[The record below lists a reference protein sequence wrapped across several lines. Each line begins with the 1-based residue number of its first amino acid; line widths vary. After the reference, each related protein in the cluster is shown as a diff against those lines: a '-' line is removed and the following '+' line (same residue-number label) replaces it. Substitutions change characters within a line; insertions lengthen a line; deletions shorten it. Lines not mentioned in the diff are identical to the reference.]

1 MIKLAG
7 EIRQNHV
14 LALVMLLSICL
25 NLWGNS
31 WGTPD
36 KWHPDEIVDESTALV
51 KNKSLN
57 PHFFAYGGLPYYVV
71 AATAVLPVGVYN
83 LAFDRKPAED
93 SGAAIA
99 QWRDRKNSNLR
110 IAARTVSALMA
121 TLLVF
126 FTYRIGGILFGT
138 WPGALAAAFLAV
150 CPYFVEIAHFSTVDM
165 AGNFWFW
172 LSCLCS
178 LMIWKDGRDRW
189 YLWAAFTAGLAAGVK
204 ADRLLAVL
212 AMVVAHFLRQDRHG
226 PGLRRIFGYG
236 LLVPIG
242 YIVANP
248 ALLFAFFEFVDG
260 TTRELYFNI
269 LRGNG
274 VTSYVTLLKDMQAGM
289 GLPLFMA
296 SFASLA
302 YLLWE
307 FARGAHRRE
316 TCWLL
321 SIVIP
326 YYLVF
331 GSRLSLPWYNPLFY
345 PALTIIAAYGCV
357 SLLQTL
363 RLRSTTFAGMAAGII
378 VAAIGVFSLV
388 KSVAVDLQFTHDARY
403 LTAHWIGRNIPPGA
417 VIEVGRRGPQLP
429 TDRYHVV
436 RRSNTPSEFYDEF
449 RIWSSDLD
457 NYRPYQKVRA
467 GIGRF
472 EKVTRDTLGLPPRE
486 PYQAW
491 FDRSLS
497 YQSLGDNSNSEK
509 IVPDYRVLIDYLDFA
524 LVKDCQAPD
533 SGYRLL
539 ARVHYEA
546 PFHLGNAFPFVNPTV
561 YVFQRQ

>member
-1 MIKLAG
+1 MIKVAG
-7 EIRQNHV
+7 EIRQSYV

-36 KWHPDEIVDESTALV
+36 KWHPDEVVDEATALV

-57 PHFFAYGGLPYYVV
+57 LHFFAYGGLPYYVV

-83 LAFDRKPAED
+83 LTVDRKPAED

-99 QWRDRKNSNLR
+99 QWRDRKNSNLK
-110 IAARTVSALMA
+110 IAARTVSAVMG
-121 TLLVF
+121 TLLVY
-126 FTYRIGGILFGT
+126 FTYLIGDILFGT
-138 WPGALAAAFLAV
+138 WPGVLAAAFLAV

-178 LMIWKDGRDRW
+178 LKIWKDGKRRW
-189 YLWAAFTAGLAAGVK
+189 YLWAAFTAGLATGVK

-212 AMVVAHFLRQDRHG
+212 PMVVAQFLRQDRLG
-226 PGLRRIFGYG
+226 PGLRRILGYG

-248 ALLFAFFEFVDG
+248 TLLFAPFEFLDG
-260 TTRELYFNI
+260 MTRELYFNI
-269 LRGNG
+269 LRGSG
-274 VTSYVTLLKDMQAGM
+274 ITSYVTLVEDMQAGM
-289 GLPLFMA
+289 GLLLFAA

-302 YLLWE
+302 FLLYE
-307 FARGAHRRE
+307 FARGRHRRE
-316 TCWLL
+316 TGWLL

-345 PALTIIAAYGCV
+345 PALAIIAAYGCV

-363 RLRSTTFAGMAAGII
+363 RLRSTIFAGMAAAII
-378 VAAIGVFSLV
+378 VAAIGVFSLA

-403 LTAHWIGRNIPPGA
+403 LAARWIGKNIPPGS

-429 TDRYHVV
+429 ADNYHLVQ
-436 RRSNTPSEFYDEF
+436 RSNTPSEFYDEF
-449 RIWSSDLD
+449 RTWSSDLD
-457 NYRPYQKVRA
+457 NYRPYQRVRES
-467 GIGRF
+467 IRRF
-472 EKVTRDTLGLPPRE
+472 EKATRDSFGLRPRE

-491 FDRSLS
+491 FDRALS
-497 YQSLGDNSNSEK
+497 YRSLGDNSNNER
-509 IVPDYRVLIDYLDFA
+509 IVADYRVLVDYLDFA
-524 LVKDCQAPD
+524 LVKDCQAPN

-539 ARVHYEA
+539 TRVHYEA
-546 PFHLGNAFPFVNPTV
+546 PFHLSSAFPFVNPTV
-561 YVFQRQ
+561 YVFKRQ

>member
-1 MIKLAG
+1 MIKVAG
-7 EIRQNHV
+7 EIRQGHI

-36 KWHPDEIVDESTALV
+36 KWHPDEIVDEATALV

-110 IAARTVSALMA
+110 IAARTVSALMG

-126 FTYRIGGILFGT
+126 FTYLIGDILFGT
-138 WPGALAAAFLAV
+138 WPGVLAAAFLAV

-178 LMIWKDGRDRW
+178 LMIWKDGKRRW
-189 YLWAAFTAGLAAGVK
+189 YLWAAFTAGLATGVK

-212 AMVVAHFLRQDRHG
+212 PMVVAHFLRQDRHG

-248 ALLFAFFEFVDG
+248 TLLLASFEFLDG
-260 TTRELYFNI
+260 MTRELYFNI

-274 VTSYVTLLKDMQAGM
+274 VTSYVTLVKDMQAGM
-289 GLPLFMA
+289 GLPLFAA

-302 YLLWE
+302 FLLYE
-307 FARGAHRRE
+307 FARGTHRRE
-316 TCWLL
+316 TGWLL

-331 GSRLSLPWYNPLFY
+331 GSRLSLPWYNPLF
-345 PALTIIAAYGCV
+345 LSCLGDHR
-357 SLLQTL
+357 
-363 RLRSTTFAGMAAGII
+363 RLRMCQPAADNATALHDFRRHGSRYHRGCDCGI
-378 VAAIGVFSLV
+378 F
-388 KSVAVDLQFTHDARY
+388 
-403 LTAHWIGRNIPPGA
+403 PG
-417 VIEVGRRGPQLP
+417 EKRRRGPAIYPRRPLP
-429 TDRYHVV
+429 YRALDRKEY
-436 RRSNTPSEFYDEF
+436 S
-449 RIWSSDLD
+449 
-457 NYRPYQKVRA
+457 
-467 GIGRF
+467 
-472 EKVTRDTLGLPPRE
+472 
-486 PYQAW
+486 AW
-491 FDRSLS
+491 IADRS
-497 YQSLGDNSNSEK
+497 G
-509 IVPDYRVLIDYLDFA
+509 
-524 LVKDCQAPD
+524 
-533 SGYRLL
+533 
-539 ARVHYEA
+539 
-546 PFHLGNAFPFVNPTV
+546 T
-561 YVFQRQ
+561 QRATIAHRQVSPRPAQ